1 MFMPEVSFAEVLR
14 LNDRILICY
23 NVFVFLTS
31 LIEIA
36 A

>member
-1 MFMPEVSFAEVLR
+1 MFMPEVSFAEAFR

-23 NVFVFLTS
+23 SVLFFLTS
-31 LIEIA
+31 LMEIA